1 MMFESYRG
9 YNYSATI
16 GISWGKLRRMIT
28 YLHITHLA
36 LSLCCLAG
44 FVCLLKWMDVFK
56 RMCFISKQTILWVQI
71 TYSPSLFTCCL
82 ASVFHTIYKE
92 LSFIMMMF
100 SLLFSSETWG
110 TSEFTKA
117 ENSLNYHSG
126 RETKFS
132 LSLERDS
139 NIKKCL
145 QDYGEAWVVASGTWF
160 CLVPLLLSNVLALYL
175 ERISFPLLCHDATQ
189 KKADSLNQRP
199 YVTHIKI
206 KPHLRKCCCL

>member
-1 MMFESYRG
+1 MLYFKTDNPMSTNHIILLLCSPAAWPVSYTQ
-9 YNYSATI
+9 YTKN
-16 GISWGKLRRMIT
+16 
-28 YLHITHLA
+28 
-36 LSLCCLAG
+36 CL
-44 FVCLLKWMDVFK
+44 
-56 RMCFISKQTILWVQI
+56 
-71 TYSPSLFTCCL
+71 
-82 ASVFHTIYKE
+82 
-92 LSFIMMMF
+92 FIMMMF

-117 ENSLNYHSG
+117 VNSLNYHSG

-145 QDYGEAWVVASGTWF
+145 QDYAEAWVMASGTWF
-160 CLVPLLLSNVLALYL
+160 CLVALLLSNVLALYL
-175 ERISFPLLCHDATQ
+175 DRISFPLLCHDATQ
-189 KKADSLNQRP
+189 KKANSLNQRP